1 MHTTKYTREM
11 PLAVFFEIKSY
22 VLLLLIL
29 YNLRA
34 SHENANFEAWENT
47 VSIQRDAIE
56 MRIVPAFLYFDLNP
70 TRIRILSWHGIL
82 TLGSG

>member
-34 SHENANFEAWENT
+34 SHENANFEA
-47 VSIQRDAIE
+47 
-56 MRIVPAFLYFDLNP
+56 
-70 TRIRILSWHGIL
+70 
-82 TLGSG
+82 